1 MEQVELSAEV
11 REQLGKGPVR
21 RLKKEGL
28 IPSVLYG
35 PKTRPIPLTLNYKE
49 IQNILSKAA
58 GTNVLISLRIGQGDQ
73 VDVKTVMIK
82 EYQLDSLRST
92 LIHADL
98 YEVSMDKKITVM
110 VPINIEGK
118 APGIEQG
125 GSLSQ
130 VNREVE
136 IECLPI
142 DIPDKIDVD
151 ISNLD
156 MGDSVH
162 VSDLVIKE
170 GMEILTDKKTALV
183 TIVAPMAEEVEVKEE
198 EEEVEAEAEAE
209 AEAKEGEEVAE
220 TAKPETKE

>member
-21 RLKKEGL
+21 RLKREGL

-49 IQNILSKAA
+49 IREILSKAA

-82 EYQLDSLRST
+82 EYQLDSIRSV

-98 YEVSMDKKITVM
+98 YEVSMDEKITIM
-110 VPINIEGK
+110 VSINIEGK
-118 APGIEQG
+118 APGVELG

-136 IECLPI
+136 VECLPM
-142 DIPDKIDVD
+142 DIPNKIDVD

-156 MGDSVH
+156 LGDSVH
-162 VSDLVIKE
+162 VSDLVVKE
-170 GMEILTDKKTALV
+170 GVEILTDQKTALV
-183 TIVAPMAEEVEVKEE
+183 TIVAPMAEEVAVT
-198 EEEVEAEAEAE
+198 EEEVEV
-209 AEAKEGEEVAE
+209 EAKEGEEVAE

>member
-21 RLKKEGL
+21 RLKREGL

-130 VNREVE
+130 INREVE
-136 IECLPI
+136 IECLPS

-198 EEEVEAEAEAE
+198 ELEEEVEAE

>member
-21 RLKKEGL
+21 RLKREGL

-49 IQNILSKAA
+49 IREILSKAA

-82 EYQLDSLRST
+82 EYQLDSIRSV

-98 YEVSMDKKITVM
+98 YEVSMDEKITIM
-110 VPINIEGK
+110 VSINIEGK
-118 APGIEQG
+118 SPGVEQG

-136 IECLPI
+136 VECLPM
-142 DIPDKIDVD
+142 DIPNKIDVD

-156 MGDSVH
+156 LGDSVH
-162 VSDLVIKE
+162 VSDLVVKE
-170 GMEILTDKKTALV
+170 GVEILTDQKTALV
-183 TIVAPMAEEVEVKEE
+183 TIVAPMAEEVAVT
-198 EEEVEAEAEAE
+198 EEEVEVEE
-209 AEAKEGEEVAE
+209 EAKEGEEVAE

>member
-21 RLKKEGL
+21 RLKREGL

-98 YEVSMDKKITVM
+98 YEVSLDKKITVM

-136 IECLPI
+136 IECLPM

-170 GMEILTDKKTALV
+170 GMEILTDKKAALV
-183 TIVAPMAEEVEVKEE
+183 TIVAPMAEEVEVKED
-198 EEEVEAEAEAE
+198 EEEVEVEAE